1 MESIVPLVNI
11 GPGNGRFPGLAMS
24 FMSGTMAEAL
34 SVRLMVLAAALWAV
48 IATHLLARNSK
59 SGIICRNYIVLLI
72 YAQLFKFKFG
82 VIGVDFT
89 R

>member
-1 MESIVPLVNI
+1 MSI
-11 GPGNGRFPGLAMS
+11 GPERGKSGVPEQT
-24 FMSGTMAEAL
+24 FMSGTIAEAL
-34 SVRLMVLAAALWAV
+34 SVKSTGLAAALWA
-48 IATHLLARNSK
+48 ATAMLPAAKNSK